1 MVVKDKGTKNI
12 SVYQEIGC
20 GIDFKIDVDYDNMI
34 GVIKEWNVTIGDK
47 TYSGKTFNACVV
59 LLNELINCFNLKHY
73 STNKK
78 DILVI
83 YIDNLNKIRGFFE
96 DYITLDFK
104 HYVQV
109 GKYLEFRD
117 ISTWNKDLHNSKEIA
132 EYANLLIQSIFIPEK
147 FFYLTPNQRPRKKI
161 DKLAKKYEDDTAK
174 RLFPDSYAFRT
185 LKLGLFGGL
194 CSCTYPKFEI
204 NEPLMEVDIDSA
216 YIFDFLIEQHVMSES
231 TLVEDPNNFEE
242 YINSNKTSYG
252 EYQITYE
259 CNSDRIHC
267 YKDIH
272 GMNLPEGEHK
282 VNVIFNDIDLEVF
295 KKLAK
300 VKDIKCRWLR
310 IADLDYLPEYMRD
323 SLVEEYIKKEELKK
337 TLGSDNPKTK
347 LQKTVVNG
355 IYGDTIQRIED
366 TFDIKKAKNDASV
379 IPQWGI
385 WTTSY
390 CKAYLVGL
398 ALQVEGWVY
407 SDTDS
412 IYCKDTPENRKII
425 AEYNLMIQAKTKDF
439 CDRFGYDY
447 NKLMNLGTFQ
457 IKDEIVRFKAIT
469 HKIYMYKTKSGKM
482 VLKAAGS
489 TKNTVPTDDSLF
501 KYNRIPVGTR
511 TFGFIK
517 DKTYF
522 ELTAKDELAEAL
534 TEYVVKR
541 NAKLKN
547 S

>member
-1 MVVKDKGTKNI
+1 MIIKDKGNHNV

-20 GIDFKIDVDYDNMI
+20 GIDFKIDVDYDKMI

-59 LLNELINCFNLKHY
+59 LLDELIKCFNLKEY
-73 STNKK
+73 SRNKK

-96 DYITLDFK
+96 DYITLDFE

-117 ISTWNKDLHNSKEIA
+117 ISTWNKKLHNSKEIA
-132 EYANLLIQSIFIPEK
+132 EYADLLIKNVFIPEK
-147 FFYLTPNQRPRKKI
+147 YFYITPNQRPRKKI
-161 DKLAKKYEDDTAK
+161 EHQAKKEKNNLAKD
-174 RLFPDSYAFRT
+174 LFPDVSNFRT
-185 LKLGLFGGL
+185 YRLGLFGGL
-194 CSCTYPKFEI
+194 CHCPYPGFDI

-216 YIFDFLIEQHVMSES
+216 YIFDFLIEKHVMSEL
-231 TLVEDPNNFEE
+231 TLVDDPENWNK
-242 YINSNKTSYG
+242 YIQSNKACIGKYI
-252 EYQITYE
+252 ITYE
-259 CNSDRIHC
+259 SNTDKIRC

-272 GMNLPEGEHK
+272 KMKLPKGTHK
-282 VNVIFNDIDLEVF
+282 VTVIFNDIDLQLFMNLVD
-295 KKLAK
+295 
-300 VKDIKCRWLR
+300 VKRIKCCWLKT
-310 IADLDYLPEYMRD
+310 AEVDYLPQYARD
-323 SLVEEYIKKEELKK
+323 SLVEEYVKKEELKK

-347 LQKTVVNG
+347 LQKLTVNG
-355 IYGDTIQRIED
+355 IYGDSIRDYDD
-366 TFDIKKAKNDASV
+366 TFDIKKAKQTAAL

-390 CKAYLVGL
+390 CKAYLLGL
-398 ALQVEGWVY
+398 ALQVDGWVY

-412 IYCKDTPENRKII
+412 IYCKDTPENRKLIS
-425 AEYNLMIQAKTKDF
+425 EYNLMIQAKTKEF
-439 CDRFGYDY
+439 CEEFGYDY
-447 NKLMNLGTFQ
+447 DKLINLGTFQ

-469 HKIYMYKTKSGKM
+469 QKVYMYKTKSGKM
-482 VLKAAGS
+482 VLKASGS
-489 TKNTVPTDDSLF
+489 SKTTVPLDDSLF

-511 TFGFIK
+511 VFGFIK